1 MSTRTDGNF
10 GQVPASPGALF
21 DRTNSTTT
29 AASQRC
35 ERSGCASYGSI
46 PSSLSSSL
54 DWAGIAS
61 AMNAVSLRRR
71 RWIVKH
77 NSDQCGV
84 GRTLRRWGESTS
96 AQCPRCAHPE
106 EDTSHVLRCHGLR
119 LDEIWHRSLKRLANR
134 LRKARTDP
142 ELIAAI
148 VTGLRAWHTHSLPTC
163 HSDNPLLQAAFRT
176 QQSIGWENCTRG
188 FLALEWR
195 ATQQRYQES
204 LLHDQYFSTKRWVS
218 TLIQSLWDVA
228 WDQWD
233 YRNSVLH
240 SPKHRPHQLL
250 VQQLDAAI
258 SQEYQPNVAI
268 ANFPHPSVLSSGSR
282 SPCYSTN
289 LSDTANTGSTMW
301 RQHATT
307 PTPP

>member
-1 MSTRTDGNF
+1 MSFAAMGSVWMKSTIRASNAWPIVSEKHEPI
-10 GQVPASPGALF
+10 QNSSQPLSPAFEHG
-21 DRTNSTTT
+21 
-29 AASQRC
+29 
-35 ERSGCASYGSI
+35 
-46 PSSLSSSL
+46 
-54 DWAGIAS
+54 
-61 AMNAVSLRRR
+61 
-71 RWIVKH
+71 H
-77 NSDQCGV
+77 N
-84 GRTLRRWGESTS
+84 
-96 AQCPRCAHPE
+96 
-106 EDTSHVLRCHGLR
+106 
-119 LDEIWHRSLKRLANR
+119 
-134 LRKARTDP
+134 
-142 ELIAAI
+142 
-148 VTGLRAWHTHSLPTC
+148 HSLPTC

-258 SQEYQPNVAI
+258 SQEYQHGHCQLPPSFRPLFRIPLPLLLNKSVRYRQHWLHNVETARYHTNPPFKP
-268 ANFPHPSVLSSGSR
+268 APSPDPRPTERSVLQ
-282 SPCYSTN
+282 CW
-289 LSDTANTGSTMW
+289 LQTGRVTF
-301 RQHATT
+301 
-307 PTPP
+307 